1 MTHEERTNIESYIEN
16 INNLVDLKN
25 VLKRCVSR
33 IEGDIEWWMRQLEEQ
48 PEDDQLIVDYKPNA
62 LMRDYSEIMQGV
74 VEDLLPY
81 WKLINNKK

>member
-81 WKLINNKK
+81 WKLINDKK